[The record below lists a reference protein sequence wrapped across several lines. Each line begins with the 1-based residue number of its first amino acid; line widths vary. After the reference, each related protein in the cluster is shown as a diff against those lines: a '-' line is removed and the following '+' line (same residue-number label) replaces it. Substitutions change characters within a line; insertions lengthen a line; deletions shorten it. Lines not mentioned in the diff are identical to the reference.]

1 VKTEKTGLSCDST
14 VKRIEKA
21 IILRLRTKMNL
32 LFSAIII
39 IIGTTLGY
47 SIYVASID
55 LIVESIGIKAKN
67 IVENVANNIDMD
79 ELQKVTERTLQ
90 IEEEKGDVQEI
101 LDMPEYQK
109 LRQQLWDFKKFYRMK
124 FLYIMTKTKTGESI
138 YVIDALPLD
147 YKGND
152 VSLPGE
158 VEFNTYEYLEAAID
172 EGEAFIGELTKDR
185 RWGANLASYVPL
197 TISEGDTIGV
207 LGIDIEAE
215 DIYEL
220 MAQTR
225 NSIGLYTAV
234 AVIVVL
240 FISWLTI
247 GVVTRRLR
255 KLTSKVQKVREGDYS
270 VEFDTNE
277 RDEIGELEVAFDE
290 LVGVFNDSNIRINNS
305 LIDLSKSHKVEELDQ
320 KIISNIKNALSIES
334 VDILEFDR
342 ENINSHKTKLNLP
355 YPYIQKYLRENVKCL
370 KIGNLVKINEGFL
383 TLVGIVE
390 DRYRILFVD
399 GQNVSLSQRDKLSI
413 KLLSR
418 YIAVFYE
425 NLTLIEE
432 LSNKIMDFQNG
443 GDAPSWMSKVFLQIS
458 EKERKR
464 LASDLHDEIL
474 QSIIKM
480 RRDVSN
486 FLENRSVGK
495 DDVLNQLDRME
506 EEFDDVILMIRET
519 CNELLPSFLSEK
531 GIVRAIDRLI
541 ERVSLKT
548 DIAINFEAF
557 NVDSRLEY
565 EEVLT
570 VYRVVQ
576 ELINNAIAHSK
587 GTEVDLMLRQD
598 MEKFVIY
605 YNDNGVGM
613 DLNAKIDTNK
623 HLGLSGIKE
632 RIRLL
637 NGSVTV
643 NSELGKGLE
652 FSCQFPTKKIIA
664 C

>member
-1 VKTEKTGLSCDST
+1 M
-14 VKRIEKA
+14 
-21 IILRLRTKMNL
+21 RLRTKMNL

-39 IIGTTLGY
+39 VIGTTLGY

-55 LIVESIGIKAKN
+55 LIAETIGIKAKN
-67 IVENVANNIDMD
+67 IVENVANNINMD

-90 IEEEKGDVQEI
+90 IKEEKGDAQEI
-101 LDMPEYQK
+101 LAMPEYQK
-109 LRQQLWDFKKFYRMK
+109 LRQELWDFKKFYRMK
-124 FLYIMTKTKTGESI
+124 FLYIMTKTKTGETI
-138 YVIDALPLD
+138 YVIDAFPLD

-197 TISEGDTIGV
+197 TNSEGETIGI

-225 NSIGLYTAV
+225 NSIGLYTAA

-240 FISWLTI
+240 IISWLTI

-255 KLTSKVQKVREGDYS
+255 KLTNKVQKVREGDYS

-334 VDILEFDR
+334 VDILEFDG
-342 ENINSHKTKLNLP
+342 ENINSDKTKLNLP
-355 YPYIQKYLRENVKCL
+355 YHYIQKYLRESIECL

-383 TLVGIVE
+383 TLVGVVE
-390 DRYRILFVD
+390 DRYKLLFID

-486 FLENRSVGK
+486 FLENPLVGK
-495 DDVLNQLDRME
+495 DDVLKQLDRME

>member
-124 FLYIMTKTKTGESI
+124 FLYIMTKTKEGETI
-138 YVIDALPLD
+138 YVIDAFPLD

-152 VSLPGE
+152 ISLPGE

-172 EGEAFIGELTKDR
+172 EGQAFIGELTKDR

-225 NSIGLYTAV
+225 KNIGLFTAV

-277 RDEIGELEVAFDE
+277 MDEIGELEVAFDE

-495 DDVLNQLDRME
+495 DDVLNQLARMG
-506 EEFDDVILMIRET
+506 EEFDEVILMIRET

-548 DIAINFEAF
+548 NIVFSFEAF
-557 NVDSRLEY
+557 NVDSKLEY

-576 ELINNAIAHSK
+576 ELINNAMAHSK
-587 GTEVDLMLRQD
+587 ASEVELMLRQG

-605 YNDNGVGM
+605 YIDNGVGM
-613 DLNAKIDTNK
+613 DLDAKIDTNK
-623 HLGLSGIKE
+623 HLGLNGIKE

-637 NGSVTV
+637 NGSVSIS
-643 NSELGKGLE
+643 SELGKGLE

>member
-1 VKTEKTGLSCDST
+1 
-14 VKRIEKA
+14 
-21 IILRLRTKMNL
+21 
-32 LFSAIII
+32 
-39 IIGTTLGY
+39 
-47 SIYVASID
+47 
-55 LIVESIGIKAKN
+55 
-67 IVENVANNIDMD
+67 
-79 ELQKVTERTLQ
+79 
-90 IEEEKGDVQEI
+90 
-101 LDMPEYQK
+101 
-109 LRQQLWDFKKFYRMK
+109 
-124 FLYIMTKTKTGESI
+124 MTKTKTGESI